1 MYNDYNYTMLHY
13 MCTKIQTLINYGGG
27 RVECVVATEAM
38 VTGKNIE

>member
-1 MYNDYNYTMLHY
+1 MIII
-13 MCTKIQTLINYGGG
+13 IQCYIICVQKYKLINCGGG

>member
-1 MYNDYNYTMLHY
+1 MYDDNFNMLHY
-13 MCTKIQTLINYGGG
+13 MYTKIRTLLNYVGG